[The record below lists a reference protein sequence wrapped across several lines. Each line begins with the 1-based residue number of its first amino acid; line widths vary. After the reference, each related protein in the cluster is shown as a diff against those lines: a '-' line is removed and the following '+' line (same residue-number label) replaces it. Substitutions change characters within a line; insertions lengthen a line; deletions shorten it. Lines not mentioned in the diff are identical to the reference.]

1 MPSST
6 TDRKAAGCLRLSKP
20 DSNLEG
26 GGYLILLGRV
36 CKTEPILEAITTARL
51 VYLEATEVTRRQR
64 YAHGQVLD
72 VVKRSTT
79 FDDAMRRE
87 ARSAR
92 PKLSQPPLEE
102 SQEQSTQEEV

>member
-1 MPSST
+1 M
-6 TDRKAAGCLRLSKP
+6 
-20 DSNLEG
+20 
-26 GGYLILLGRV
+26 ILLGRV

-79 FDDAMRRE
+79 FDDAMRHATESE
-87 ARSAR
+87 ASSLRSMASLVVETDGLTVAAVVQVVR
-92 PKLSQPPLEE
+92 HELDW
-102 SQEQSTQEEV
+102 